1 MWASPVGLEEEEE
14 PEIKLPTFAG
24 SYRKLGNSKNKK
36 QNTKPSTSVSLIMP
50 KPLTVW
56 IIKKLWKALR
66 EMGIPDHLICLLR
79 NPYVGQE
86 ATARTLH
93 GTTG

>member
-36 QNTKPSTSVSLIMP
+36 QNLL
-50 KPLTVW
+50 PLF
-56 IIKKLWKALR
+56 
-66 EMGIPDHLICLLR
+66 H
-79 NPYVGQE
+79 
-86 ATARTLH
+86 
-93 GTTG
+93 